1 MIFRSERRCGDASV
15 AAPVNGPVAEHPS
28 GVPPS
33 AVDRVLR
40 TLRIGRPDHD
50 LAGDP
55 AGDSELTANEVSER
69 SEMEQLFIECIE
81 EVRKEVMRRRFRNE
95 IANQKSTATVTTNV
109 AQIKRLGAV
118 RLSKT
123 SIAKNESNG
132 QINPTIMSDSEAK
145 DFEESLY
152 KLA

>member
-1 MIFRSERRCGDASV
+1 MESAQSLKPEEQKEEIVKYISALETNYNDMIRNLKERLEKLQRQLVKARS
-15 AAPVNGPVAEHPS
+15 S
-28 GVPPS
+28 G
-33 AVDRVLR
+33 
-40 TLRIGRPDHD
+40 
-50 LAGDP
+50 
-55 AGDSELTANEVSER
+55 ANEVSER

-95 IANQKSTATVTTNV
+95 IANQKSTATSTTNV
-109 AQIKRLGAV
+109 AQIKRRGAV

-123 SIAKNESNG
+123 SIAKNESNT

>member
-1 MIFRSERRCGDASV
+1 LKPEEQKEEIVKYISALETNYNDMIRNLKERLEKLQRQLVKARS
-15 AAPVNGPVAEHPS
+15 S
-28 GVPPS
+28 G
-33 AVDRVLR
+33 
-40 TLRIGRPDHD
+40 
-50 LAGDP
+50 
-55 AGDSELTANEVSER
+55 ANEVSER

-95 IANQKSTATVTTNV
+95 IANQKSTATSTTNV

-123 SIAKNESNG
+123 SIAKNESNA